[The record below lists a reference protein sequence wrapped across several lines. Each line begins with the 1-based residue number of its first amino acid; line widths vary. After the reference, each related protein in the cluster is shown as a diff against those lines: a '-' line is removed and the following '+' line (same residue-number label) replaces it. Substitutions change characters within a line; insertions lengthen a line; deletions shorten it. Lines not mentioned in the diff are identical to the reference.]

1 LLYARPGALE
11 GGSSLVRRGMNG
23 IARMDDLKQELL
35 SELEKITDPLGIT
48 VVDFE
53 AAKGKRG
60 FTITV
65 VLDRQGGVS
74 IDDCETVSSIFNARL
89 EVLDVLGAAVDKA
102 NYSLQ
107 VSSPGLYRVL
117 KSRKEY
123 TIFRSRKVRVF
134 LRGPIDG
141 AHPAI
146 EYEGTLGEVE
156 GDAVILDVAGEKL
169 SIPFGIISK
178 TKLNG

>member
-1 LLYARPGALE
+1 
-11 GGSSLVRRGMNG
+11 MNG
-23 IARMDDLKQELL
+23 NAAMDVLKQELL
-35 SELEKITDPLGIT
+35 AELEKITGPLDIT

-60 FTITV
+60 LTITV
-65 VLDRQGGVS
+65 VLDKQGGVS
-74 IDDCETVSSIFNARL
+74 IDDCEKVSSLFNERL
-89 EVLDVLGAAVDKA
+89 EVLDVLGEAVDKA

-117 KSRKEY
+117 KSKKEY

-134 LRGPIDG
+134 LKGPIDG
-141 AHPAI
+141 AHPSI
-146 EYEGTLGEVE
+146 EYEGTLGGME
-156 GDAVILDVAGEKL
+156 GDTVILDVAGEKL
-169 SIPFGIISK
+169 SIPFGNISK